1 MNERGSLAD
10 LQSRYGTRHRWL
22 MLTTVMIGSMAAIM
36 SSTIMNVGIPDMSVQ
51 FSIGQERAQWVSSS
65 FMVAMTVS
73 MLTTPWL
80 LARFGYRTTYMGCM
94 LLLLTAG
101 MAGGISNDYNLVL
114 AARVVEGLAAG
125 VVQPIPAIIIL
136 RAFDTSEQ
144 GRANSFFGMGVVLAP
159 AIGPSI
165 GGLLVD
171 WMSWRAL
178 FFMVVPFCIVSMWLA
193 QRYVPTTA
201 PGGVSANHG
210 KPSLD
215 LAGLALA
222 TLGTLCLLNGL
233 VLLHSGALTTS
244 VLLISVAAIST
255 MSFVVWQRVQSTQ
268 GGVPLMNLAL
278 FAHRPF
284 AMGTT
289 VAFIYGIAMFGSTY
303 LLPLYL
309 QLGLG
314 LSPSHVGTLLL
325 PAGLLLALTIAIVG
339 RYASTHP
346 THWMV
351 SFGLVLLTMSFALM
365 LVVNLQTAL
374 WVLVAFAILG
384 RIGLGFI
391 LPSLNIGAMR
401 GMDASLIPQGASAIN
416 FLRMLGGAAGVSLCG
431 ILLEW
436 RLSVHGDA
444 LTNSMTSAARL
455 AAFDEV
461 FLMLA
466 LVCVLALLAAWQ
478 IRAPRSHHTS

>member
-1 MNERGSLAD
+1 MTERGSLAD

-36 SSTIMNVGIPDMSVQ
+36 SSTIMNVGIPDMSLQ
-51 FSIGQERAQWVSSS
+51 FGIGQDQAQWVSSS

-94 LLLLTAG
+94 LLLLCAG
-101 MAGGISNDYNLVL
+101 IAGGISNNYNLVL
-114 AARVVEGLAAG
+114 CARVIEGLAAG

-159 AIGPSI
+159 AIGPSM

-171 WMSWRAL
+171 WMGWRSL
-178 FFMVVPFCIVSMWLA
+178 FFMVIPFCMTSMWLA

-215 LAGLALA
+215 IAGLALA

-233 VLLHSGALTTS
+233 VLLHSGATLTAIFLIGIA
-244 VLLISVAAIST
+244 VLTAL
-255 MSFVVWQRVQSTQ
+255 SFVMWQRVQSSK

-289 VAFIYGIAMFGSTY
+289 VAFIYGIALFGSTY
-303 LLPLYL
+303 LLPVYL

-325 PAGLLLALTIAIVG
+325 PAGLLLAVTIAIVG
-339 RYASTHP
+339 RYSSTHP
-346 THWMV
+346 THLMV
-351 SFGLVLLTMSFALM
+351 SFGLVLLTLSFALM

-374 WVLVAFAILG
+374 WVLVVFAILG
-384 RIGLGFI
+384 RVGLGFI

-436 RLSVHGDA
+436 RLAVHGDS
-444 LTNSMTSAARL
+444 LTNTAKSAARL
-455 AAFDEV
+455 AAFDDV

-466 LVCVLALLAAWQ
+466 LVCVLAMLAAWR
-478 IRAPRSHHTS
+478 IRAPHPHLAS

>member
-1 MNERGSLAD
+1 
-10 LQSRYGTRHRWL
+10 
-22 MLTTVMIGSMAAIM
+22 
-36 SSTIMNVGIPDMSVQ
+36 
-51 FSIGQERAQWVSSS
+51 
-65 FMVAMTVS
+65 MVAMTVS

-94 LLLLTAG
+94 VVLLTAG
-101 MAGGISNDYNLVL
+101 IAGGLSADYNWVL
-114 AARVVEGLAAG
+114 AARVIEGLAAG

-159 AIGPSI
+159 ALGPSI

-178 FFMVVPFCIVSMWLA
+178 FFMVVPFCTISMWMAL
-193 QRYVPTTA
+193 RYVPTTA

-215 LAGLALA
+215 VGGLALA
-222 TLGTLCLLNGL
+222 TVGTLCLLNGL
-233 VLLHSGALTTS
+233 VMLHSGN
-244 VLLISVAAIST
+244 VAASLALMGAAGCCT
-255 MSFVVWQRVQSTQ
+255 VGFVVWQRMQMRHD
-268 GGVPLMNLAL
+268 GKPLMNLSL
-278 FAHRPF
+278 FTHRPF

-309 QLGLG
+309 QRGLE

-325 PAGLLLALTIAIVG
+325 PSGLLLACTIAIVG
-339 RYASTHP
+339 RYSSTHP
-346 THWMV
+346 THLMV
-351 SFGLVLLTMSFALM
+351 SFGLLLLALSFGLM
-365 LVVNLQTAL
+365 LTVNLQTGL

-401 GMDASLIPQGASAIN
+401 GMDSSLIPQGASVIN

-436 RLSVHGDA
+436 RLAAHGDS
-444 LTNSMTSAARL
+444 LTNTSTSASRL
-455 AAFDEV
+455 AAFDDV

-466 LVCVLALLAAWQ
+466 LVCAVALFAAWR
-478 IRAPRSHHTS
+478 IRQPRPQTQ